1 MVSVL
6 NTGAQSPIFGHLN
19 MGTFGPIFR
28 TSPMTIFG
36 SSFKIPIIDVGIV
49 QTENIILKFKDATE
63 LK

>member
-1 MVSVL
+1 
-6 NTGAQSPIFGHLN
+6 

-49 QTENIILKFKDATE
+49 QTENINLKCKDANE